1 MIVDSDFLLK
11 IIGTKMERL
20 VGFCSELKIK
30 MRASNK
36 NRLPRRLESL
46 TEHSS
51 LFLHWEEE
59 KRFNKFY
66 WYTCNTKALLFMQ
79 FVYQTKG
86 NKKSP
91 AIQENPSS
99 PAPNEPV
106 DAKESSC
113 DACSDVEGS
122 FVLPLWV
129 NIVVLTTRLD
139 HCYSSTPSAS
149 LYWTFKKTLWDWNC

>member
-59 KRFNKFY
+59 KRFHNFY
-66 WYTCNTKALLFMQ
+66 RYTNL
-79 FVYQTKG
+79 
-86 NKKSP
+86 
-91 AIQENPSS
+91 
-99 PAPNEPV
+99 
-106 DAKESSC
+106 
-113 DACSDVEGS
+113 
-122 FVLPLWV
+122 
-129 NIVVLTTRLD
+129 
-139 HCYSSTPSAS
+139 
-149 LYWTFKKTLWDWNC
+149 